1 MPVDITIAQLLRD
14 AITSRL
20 LDVHVALPA
29 VVESYDASKQTC
41 EATPVVKRTVFDEA
55 GEKIQEELPKIT
67 NIPVIWPRGGG
78 FFATL
83 PLEKGDHVILLFN
96 EAAIGPWRDSGEI
109 SEAGDLRRHGLGYPV
124 ALPGIAPDS
133 SPIADARND
142 AAVIGKDGSTAQV
155 AITDTE
161 IVIGKGAVEKL
172 ARADRVIASMKA
184 AADAGA
190 LAAVPN
196 DGGKVA
202 METFST
208 TLDSEDVGTDI
219 VKGL

>member
-1 MPVDITIAQLLRD
+1 MPVDPTFVEVIRE

-20 LDVHVALPA
+20 LDVHTAIPA
-29 VVESYDASKQTC
+29 VVQSYDASTQTC
-41 EATPVVKRTVFDEA
+41 EATPVVARTVFDED
-55 GEKIQEELPKIT
+55 GEKVQEELPAIS
-67 NIPVIWPRGGG
+67 NIPVVWPRGGG

-83 PLEKGDHVILLFN
+83 PLTKGDHVMLLFS
-96 EAAIGPWRDSGEI
+96 EAAMGQWRSSGEI
-109 SEAGDLRRHGLGYPV
+109 SEDGDLRRHGLGYPV

-133 SPIADARND
+133 SPITDARND
-142 AAVIGKDGSTAQV
+142 AAVIGKDGSDAQV